1 MIEHRRPSA
10 PWLALAVLALG
21 LFMTLLD
28 LTIVNVAIPSI
39 VDDLHASLDQIL
51 WVLNGYSLMYAVL
64 LITSG
69 RLGDIFGPRNMFAAG
84 IVVFTIAS
92 AFSGLAQD
100 PTQLILARALQG
112 LGSAVLAPQS
122 LPLMMSLFP
131 VVKR

>member
-1 MIEHRRPSA
+1 MTENRRTSA

-51 WVLNGYSLMYAVL
+51 WVLNGYSLAYAVL

-84 IVVFTIAS
+84 GAVVMGAPVLTGGVLDPPHRLLS
-92 AFSGLAQD
+92 PGLHGGA
-100 PTQLILARALQG
+100 
-112 LGSAVLAPQS
+112 
-122 LPLMMSLFP
+122 
-131 VVKR
+131 

>member
-1 MIEHRRPSA
+1 MTENRRPSA

-51 WVLNGYSLMYAVL
+51 WVLNGYSLAYAVL

-84 IVVFTIAS
+84 GGLLSVVS
-92 AFSGLAQD
+92 ALCGLAPG
-100 PTQLILARALQG
+100 PTQLIPSQG
-112 LGSAVLAPQS
+112 LPRVCAAGNAPH
-122 LPLMMSLFP
+122 
-131 VVKR
+131 

>member
-1 MIEHRRPSA
+1 MNNNDIPKEGFTTMSNNVRPSA

-84 IVVFTIAS
+84 I
-92 AFSGLAQD
+92 L
-100 PTQLILARALQG
+100 
-112 LGSAVLAPQS
+112 
-122 LPLMMSLFP
+122 LF
-131 VVKR
+131 